1 MKKLVAV
8 LIIAGMMI
16 LSIGSA
22 FAAGMPA
29 AHNLSGRQ
37 FGGAVSGLA
46 RTNPQALVQHV
57 SGR

>member
-8 LIIAGMMI
+8 LMIAGMMI
-16 LSIGSA
+16 MSVGSA

-29 AHNLSGRQ
+29 THGISGRQ